1 MHEVAADMGG
11 GEVSEPEDAFVRQ
24 PRKER
29 AQPAVIA
36 VQRAGGQL
44 VRAAVEEED
53 VGCLL
58 DV

>member
-1 MHEVAADMGG
+1 MGG